1 MDDQKDVVMRTST
14 ILSQCGVTHIMHAHC
29 VKCETFLSTESNFS
43 GQMIFHLLAKCAHDM
58 SLVP

>member
-1 MDDQKDVVMRTST
+1 MRTNT
-14 ILSQCGVTHIMHAHC
+14 ILIQCGVTHIMHAHC
-29 VKCETFLSTESNFS
+29 AKCETFLSTESNFS